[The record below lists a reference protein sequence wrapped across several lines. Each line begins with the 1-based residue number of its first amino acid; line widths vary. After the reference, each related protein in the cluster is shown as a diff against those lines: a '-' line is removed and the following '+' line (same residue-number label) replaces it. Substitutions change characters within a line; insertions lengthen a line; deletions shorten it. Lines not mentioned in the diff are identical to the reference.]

1 MAHMDKNKIIPTE
14 YSELMQKSYIDYS
27 MSVIVARAIPD
38 IRDGLKPVQRR
49 ILYDMHDLGLKC
61 DRPHRKSAK
70 IVGDAMG
77 RFHPHGDSSIYDALV
92 VMAQDFKKGA
102 TLVDGHGNFGSI
114 EGDPEAASR
123 YTESRLTKIAQ
134 DVFLSDLDKG
144 VVDFVPNFDAS
155 EKEPAVLPVRIPN
168 ILVNGSEGIAV
179 GMTTSTPTH
188 NLGEVVDAVVAY
200 MKNNEITTAE
210 LMEHIKGPDFPTGG
224 IVANKDELI
233 TVYDVGVGKIRL
245 RGQIEVEELKG
256 GKKRLVITE
265 IPYTMIGVGIGKFLN
280 DVASLAETKAT
291 NDIVDILNQSSRDGI
306 RIVIEL
312 RKDADVERLKSLLY
326 KKTRL
331 EDTFGVNMLAVANGR
346 PETLG
351 LKDIIRHHVDFQYET
366 TTRKY
371 NALLEKELIKKEI
384 QEGLIK
390 ACDIIDLIIEI
401 LRGSK
406 NVKDAKACL
415 THGETANITFKKK
428 TSEKAAASL
437 SFTDAQA
444 QAILDMRL
452 QKLIGLELSELKMEY
467 EKTVNNIATYQ
478 NILGN
483 KDVMTNLIIEDLER
497 IKKEYGRPRRTKI
510 EDAEEIV
517 IKEPEIAEQPLK
529 LVMDKFGYTK
539 TIDVS
544 TFEKNMET
552 VIAESHRL
560 IDCVNTSKICIFTN
574 KGQMHQVKVMDIPHG
589 KLRDKGTPIDNISNY
604 SSAVEDIVF
613 MCDERDLVGK
623 KLLFATKN
631 GMMKQVDGGEFI
643 VSKRTIAATRL
654 LDDDEVVSIQF
665 VESRHNIV
673 ISTNGSILLKFPSAE
688 IPEKKKGAI
697 GVRGIKL
704 SKADSVDSI
713 YLYEDGVETKV
724 DYHGKQLVLN
734 RLKMGKRDSAG
745 TKQR

>member
-1 MAHMDKNKIIPTE
+1 MEEKIINVNYADE
-14 YSELMQKSYIDYS
+14 MKQSYLDYS
-27 MSVIVARAIPD
+27 LSVLVGRAIPD
-38 IRDGLKPVQRR
+38 VRDGLKPVQRR
-49 ILYDMHDLGLKC
+49 ILYSMQELGLKSSG
-61 DRPHRKSAK
+61 PYKKSAK
-70 IVGDAMG
+70 VSGQCLG
-77 RFHPHGDSSIYDALV
+77 SYHPHSDTSCYSSLV
-92 VMAQDFKKGA
+92 FLSQGFRRNYI
-102 TLVDGHGNFGSI
+102 LVDPHGNFGQI
-114 EGDPEAASR
+114 EDVNSYAHQR
-123 YTESRLTKIAQ
+123 YTECRLSKFSEDTM
-134 DVFLSDLDKG
+134 LRDLNKD
-144 VVDFVPNFDAS
+144 VVDFVPNYDATTA
-155 EKEPAVLPVRIPN
+155 EPSILPCKVPH
-168 ILVNGSEGIAV
+168 LLLNGSEGIAV
-179 GMTTSTPTH
+179 GMTTSILPH
-188 NLGEVVDAVVAY
+188 NLSELVDAEVALMRDVSLSVRDLMRYVV
-200 MKNNEITTAE
+200 
-210 LMEHIKGPDFPTGG
+210 GPDMCTGG
-224 IVANKDELI
+224 IVINKKDLVQIYES
-233 TVYDVGVGKIRL
+233 GSGKVRL
-245 RGQIEVEELKG
+245 RGRIHVEELKG
-256 GKKRLVITE
+256 GKQRLVVDE
-265 IPYTMIGVGIGKFLN
+265 IPFTMIGAGIGKFLS
-280 DVASLAETKAT
+280 DVISLTEGK
-291 NDIVDILNQSSRDGI
+291 ILPEVTDVSNQISKDGV
-306 RIVIEL
+306 RLVIDLKKE
-312 RKDADVERLKSLLY
+312 ADVDRVKNILY
-326 KKTRL
+326 KKTNL
-331 EDTFGVNMLAVANGR
+331 EDTFGVNMLAVVNGVPR
-346 PETLG
+346 VLG
-351 LKDIIRHHVDFQYET
+351 LRDILLHHIDFRYECE
-366 TTRKY
+366 TRKY
-371 NALLEKELIKKEI
+371 NSLLSKELSKKEI

-415 THGETANITFKKK
+415 THGETTNITFKKK
-428 TSEKAAASL
+428 ASEKAASSL

-467 EKTVNNIATYQ
+467 EKTVNNIVTYQ

-517 IKEPEIAEQPLK
+517 IKEPKIAEQPLK
-529 LVMDKFGYTK
+529 LMMDKFGYTR
-539 TIDVS
+539 TIDVG
-544 TFEKNMET
+544 TFEKNKDT
-552 VIAESHRL
+552 VLAESYRL

-574 KGQMHQVKVMDIPHG
+574 KGQMHQVKVMEIPHG

-604 SSAVEDIVF
+604 SSAAEDIVF

-631 GMMKQVDGGEFI
+631 GMMKQVDGGEFV
-643 VSKRTIAATRL
+643 VSKRTIAATKL

-713 YLYEDGVETKV
+713 YLYEDGVEAKV

-734 RLKMGKRDSAG
+734 RLKMAKRDSAG

>member
-1 MAHMDKNKIIPTE
+1 MEQMNEKRIIPTE

-27 MSVIVARAIPD
+27 MSVIIARAIPD

-49 ILYDMHDLGLKC
+49 ILYDMYDLGLKH

-123 YTESRLTKIAQ
+123 YTESRLTKISQ

-188 NLGEVVDAVVAY
+188 NLGEVVDAVIAY
-200 MKNNEITTAE
+200 MRNNNITTAE
-210 LMEHIKGPDFPTGG
+210 LMNYIQGPDFPTGG
-224 IVANKDELI
+224 IVANKDELLDI
-233 TVYDVGVGKIRL
+233 YETGVGKIRL
-245 RGQIEVEELKG
+245 RGKVEVEELKG

-265 IPYTMIGVGIGKFLN
+265 IPYTMIGMGISKFLN
-280 DVASLAETKAT
+280 DVATLAETKTT

-312 RKDADVERLKSLLY
+312 RKDANVERLKNLLY

-331 EDTFGVNMLAVANGR
+331 EDTFGVNMLAVADGR

-351 LKDIIRHHVDFQYET
+351 LKDIIRHHVDFQFET

-371 NALLEKELIKKEI
+371 NTMLEKELIKQEI

-390 ACDIIDLIIEI
+390 ATDIIDLIIEV

-406 NVKDAKACL
+406 NTKDAKACL
-415 THGETANITFKKK
+415 MFGDTTNITFKKK

-437 SFTDAQA
+437 SFTDRQA

-452 QKLIGLELSELKMEY
+452 QKLIGLELSSLKKDYKET
-467 EKTVNNIATYQ
+467 EKNVKLYQ
-478 NILGN
+478 KILS
-483 KDVMTNLIIEDLER
+483 DRTAMTSLIIADLER
-497 IKKEYGRPRRTKI
+497 IKSEYSRPRRTVVENTEQAVVEAIKI
-510 EDAEEIV
+510 T
-517 IKEPEIAEQPLK
+517 EQPLVM
-529 LVMDKFGYTK
+529 VMDKFGYTK
-539 TIDVS
+539 TIDVN
-544 TFEKNMET
+544 TYEKNKAA
-552 VIAESHRL
+552 VLSESQRV
-560 IDCVNTSKICIFTN
+560 IDCINISKVCIFTN
-574 KGQMHQVKVMDIPHG
+574 KGQMHQVKVVDIPHG

-604 SSAVEDIVF
+604 VSANEEIVF
-613 MCDERDLVGK
+613 ICDEKHLIGR
-623 KLLFATKN
+623 KLLFTTKN
-631 GMMKQVDGGEFI
+631 GMMKQVSGEEFI
-643 VSKRTIAATRL
+643 VSKRTIAATKL
-654 LDDDEVVSIQF
+654 LDNDEVVSIQF
-665 VESRHNIV
+665 VEGKHNV
-673 ISTNGSILLKFPSAE
+673 VMSTKNSVLLKFASSE
-688 IPEKKKGAI
+688 VPEKKKGAV

-704 SKADSVDSI
+704 TKNDAVDAI
-713 YLYEDGVETKV
+713 YLYEDGVETKIM
-724 DYHGKQLVLN
+724 YHNKPLILN
-734 RLKMGKRDSAG
+734 RLKMSKRDTAG